1 MVFED
6 KKYVYVVEGITD
18 EDKLKKLGAKYVV
31 ITGGKF
37 IRSEI
42 TSFLVNVSENRK
54 LIILTDPDTPGKNIA
69 QYLKSKID
77 NCTILHA
84 KQSLAHKGKKI
95 GIAQMSLDN
104 IKIILEDYL
113 NHDSMINENEITPSD
128 FVSLGLIGEGGK
140 KERYKLI
147 NKYSIPFTSGKKV
160 IDAVNML
167 SLTLEDIKKDI
178 ENEWTR
184 KNQHN
189 IKRIRI
195 KR

>member
-37 IRSEI
+37 IRPEI
-42 TSFLVNVSENRK
+42 TSFLENVSKKRK

-77 NCTILHA
+77 NCTILRA

-104 IKIILEDYL
+104 IKIILEEYL
-113 NHDSMINENEITPSD
+113 NHDSIINENEITPSD

-178 ENEWTR
+178 ENE
-184 KNQHN
+184 
-189 IKRIRI
+189 
-195 KR
+195 